1 VLLDESKTYNSLVT
15 NMKTIA
21 RSPNPPAAPAGLKL
35 VTAALIA
42 WLTAGSAFAQI
53 PGSSSLNNFI
63 NPLKDGLNLI
73 TIFGFIAGC
82 VMVMGAFLNARRD
95 ENWKMTVIY
104 GIGVAGAVV
113 LMKALF
119 AIFSGS
125 TATGSAIQGF

>member
-1 VLLDESKTYNSLVT
+1 
-15 NMKTIA
+15 MKTIA
-21 RSPNPPAAPAGLKL
+21 RSANRPAAADWQRL

-42 WLTAGSAFAQI
+42 WLDARPAFAQT
-53 PGSSSLNNFI
+53 SSSGGLNNFI

-125 TATGSAIQGF
+125 TTTGSAIQGF

>member
-1 VLLDESKTYNSLVT
+1 MKTYNILVI

-21 RSPNPPAAPAGLKL
+21 RSPKPPAAPAGLKL

-119 AIFSGS
+119 AVRGGRTTTEHVFREFV
-125 TATGSAIQGF
+125 TC

>member
-1 VLLDESKTYNSLVT
+1 
-15 NMKTIA
+15 MKTTA
-21 RSPNPPAAPAGLKL
+21 RSPNPPAAHSGLKL

-42 WLTAGSAFAQI
+42 WLNAGSAFAQV

>member
-1 VLLDESKTYNSLVT
+1 
-15 NMKTIA
+15 MKTIA
-21 RSPNPPAAPAGLKL
+21 CSTNRPAAAGWQKL

-42 WLTAGSAFAQI
+42 WLDASSAFGQT
-53 PGSSSLNNFI
+53 PGNGGLNNSI

-113 LMKALF
+113 LMKAVRQFFGRRF
-119 AIFSGS
+119 AHHLGRRLD
-125 TATGSAIQGF
+125 AD

>member
-1 VLLDESKTYNSLVT
+1 MTTV
-15 NMKTIA
+15 
-21 RSPNPPAAPAGLKL
+21 
-35 VTAALIA
+35 LIA
-42 WLTAGSAFAQI
+42 WLYAGAGLAELS
-53 PGSSSLNNFI
+53 GSSNLNNFI

>member
-1 VLLDESKTYNSLVT
+1 
-15 NMKTIA
+15 MKTIA
-21 RSPNPPAAPAGLKL
+21 RFPNRPATPGWLKL
-35 VTAALIA
+35 VTTVLIA
-42 WLTAGSAFAQI
+42 WLYAGPAFAQI
-53 PGSSSLNNFI
+53 PGSSNLNNFI

-125 TATGSAIQGF
+125 TTTGSAIQGF

>member
-1 VLLDESKTYNSLVT
+1 
-15 NMKTIA
+15 MKTIA
-21 RSPNPPAAPAGLKL
+21 RFANRPAAAGWQKL
-35 VTAALIA
+35 VTAWFYAE
-42 WLTAGSAFAQI
+42 SAFAQSA
-53 PGSSSLNNFI
+53 GNGGLNNFI

-82 VMVMGAFLNARRD
+82 VMVMVAFLNARRD

-125 TATGSAIQGF
+125 TATGGAIQGF